1 MNPLWDRLRG
11 LTASETMSPPND
23 VQAASR
29 FQVRKEVISTRVLG
43 CIVLLNP
50 ATEQYL
56 TLSGV
61 AARIWELVG
70 EGLTP
75 PGIAERLCEEYDAP
89 GEEVATDVSA
99 QLRSWL
105 HQRLVAPA
113 IPACEAEPRRFEP
126 VSTVAAEVSVDHTSR
141 PVVVPRV
148 LQCGLMILAIKMM
161 LKIRGFTWTV
171 DWIRG
176 RVQAVPAST
185 SATIDAVQAVQWP
198 VAMAAALYPGRARC
212 LEQSLLLY
220 YLLRRQGTAVRYC
233 QGVKPFPFQA
243 HAWIE
248 YCGEPINDV
257 SEHAQQFVRLPDQL
271 P

>member
-56 TLSGV
+56 TLTGV

-113 IPACEAEPRRFEP
+113 IPACEAEPRRFGA
-126 VSTVAAEVSVDHTSR
+126 VSTVAAEVSVDHTS
-141 PVVVPRV
+141 
-148 LQCGLMILAIKMM
+148 
-161 LKIRGFTWTV
+161 GFTWTV